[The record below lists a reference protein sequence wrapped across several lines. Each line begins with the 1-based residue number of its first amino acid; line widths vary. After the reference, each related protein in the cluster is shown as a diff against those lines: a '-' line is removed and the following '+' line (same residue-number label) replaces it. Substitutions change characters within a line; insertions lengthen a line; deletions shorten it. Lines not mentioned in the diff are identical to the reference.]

1 MLTEAEIAQILSNAA
16 WAAKRLPPVRL
27 PRCENVWNSLLAM
40 APVDDSYPEDK
51 PVYEPFPQSL
61 LDDLDCATGWLVHLP
76 VRERRIM
83 WMRADGHQW
92 AHIARMSGVTP
103 RWCQRLWHQAAE
115 QIAAQDQTG
124 PHA

>member
-1 MLTEAEIAQILSNAA
+1 MLTEAEIAQILSNAV

-27 PRCENVWNSLLAM
+27 PRCENVWRSLLAM

-51 PVYEPFPQSL
+51 PVYEPLPQSL
-61 LDDLDCATGWLVHLP
+61 LVDLDRATQWLVSLP

-92 AHIARMSGVTP
+92 AHIARVARVTI
-103 RWCQRLWHQAAE
+103 RWCQKLWRQAAA

-124 PHA
+124 LGA